1 MSAAGACNY
10 TFCEVFKPKTGVKVR
25 TEGKITGFDYYESV
39 YSPMITADFTQFDT
53 GGSVQNKKGIVGTL
67 KDALPIEGFEEF
79 RFIITTAQG
88 ELNFKNTPM
97 VITGS
102 PGNIDEPQRQS
113 SFIPMVSKYSIDSSK
128 NPIGNV
134 YQGTLGEIVGVIL
147 KQLGV
152 PESLVDIEPTSNS
165 DKIHGNFEAP
175 LDVILKLCKK
185 SIPADGT
192 QDPGYFFYET
202 KSGFKF
208 KSIHGLIKNGIEKFD
223 DENYAEKHTYNYNGS
238 LNAKLEEVKGN
249 DFKILKPPLVQR
261 DQDQI
266 TALKNGVYNV
276 RICTLNTLTH
286 KYTENIV
293 NLLSSTNLG
302 SKQESPVKS
311 DEFNKT
317 YTYLLDPGEDGDNES
332 GVSTELL
339 NSPANYEP
347 KANMRYSLLHSQL
360 MSIQVP
366 CNILL
371 EAGDVIKVNLE
382 NITEDNKVDQI
393 YNEHRSGFYLILQL
407 CHHFDTQNSYTS
419 MLLARDTYGL
429 YTSKKRANIHHQLHL

>member
-185 SIPADGT
+185 SIPADGA

-407 CHHFDTQNSYTS
+407 CHHFDTKNSYTS

-429 YTSKKRANIHHQLHL
+429 YTSKK

>member
-25 TEGKITGFDYYESV
+25 TEGRITGFDYYESV
-39 YSPMITADFTQFDT
+39 YSPVITADFTQFDT

-128 NPIGNV
+128 NPISNV

-165 DKIHGNFEAP
+165 DKVHGNFEAP

-223 DENYAEKHTYNYNGS
+223 DDNYAEKHTYNYNGS

-407 CHHFDTQNSYTS
+407 CHHFDTKNSYTS

-429 YTSKKRANIHHQLHL
+429 YTSKK

>member
-407 CHHFDTQNSYTS
+407 CHHFDTKNSYTS

-429 YTSKKRANIHHQLHL
+429 YTSKK

>member
-25 TEGKITGFDYYESV
+25 TEGRITGFDYYESV

-185 SIPADGT
+185 SIPADGA

-407 CHHFDTQNSYTS
+407 CHHFDTKNSYTS

-429 YTSKKRANIHHQLHL
+429 YTSKK

>member
-10 TFCEVFKPKTGVKVR
+10 TFCEVFKPKTGVSVR

-185 SIPADGT
+185 SIPADGA

-407 CHHFDTQNSYTS
+407 CHHFDTKNSYTS

-429 YTSKKRANIHHQLHL
+429 YTSKK

>member
-25 TEGKITGFDYYESV
+25 TEGRITGFDYYESV

-223 DENYAEKHTYNYNGS
+223 DDNYAEKHTYNYNGS

-407 CHHFDTQNSYTS
+407 CHHFDTKNSYTS

-429 YTSKKRANIHHQLHL
+429 YTSKK

>member
-25 TEGKITGFDYYESV
+25 TEGRITGFNYYESV

-79 RFIITTAQG
+79 RFVITTTMG
-88 ELNFKNTPM
+88 ELNFKNIPM
-97 VITGS
+97 IITGS

-113 SFIPMVSKYSIDSSK
+113 SFIPMVSRYSIDSTN
-128 NPIGNV
+128 NPNGQV
-134 YQGTLGEIVGVIL
+134 YQGKISDIVIKIL
-147 KQLGV
+147 KQYNFPIAQDAGDDPKKDNYV
-152 PESLVDIEPTSNS
+152 NIETTSNS
-165 DKIHGNFEAP
+165 DKIYGNFDAP

-185 SIPADGT
+185 SIPEDGK
-192 QDPGYFFYET
+192 DPGYFFYET

-208 KSIHGLIKNGIEKFD
+208 KSISGLINSGIAKF
-223 DENYAEKHTYNYNGS
+223 ENDSYAEMHTYNYSGS
-238 LNAKLEEVKGN
+238 INAKLKEEKGN
-249 DFKILKPPLVQR
+249 DFKILKPPLIQR

-266 TALKNGVYNV
+266 AALKSGVYNV

-286 KYTENIV
+286 EYTENVV
-293 NLLSSTNLG
+293 NLLSSVNLG
-302 SKQESPVKS
+302 IKQESPIKS
-311 DEFNKT
+311 GEFNKS
-317 YTYLLDPGEDGDNES
+317 YTYLLNPGEKGDSNG
-332 GVSTELL
+332 GVSKTIM
-339 NSPANYEP
+339 NNPANYEP

-360 MSIQVP
+360 MQIQVP
-366 CNILL
+366 CNITL

-382 NITEDNKVDQI
+382 NITEDNKNEQI

-407 CHHFDTQNSYTS
+407 CHHFDSANSFTS
-419 MLLARDTYGL
+419 LLLARDTYGL
-429 YTSKKRANIHHQLHL
+429 YRSKK

>member
-10 TFCEVFKPKTGVKVR
+10 TFCEVFKPKTGVSVR

-165 DKIHGNFEAP
+165 DKVHGNFEAP

-223 DENYAEKHTYNYNGS
+223 DDNYAEKHTYNYNGS

-407 CHHFDTQNSYTS
+407 CHHFDTKNSYTS

-429 YTSKKRANIHHQLHL
+429 YTSKK

>member
-10 TFCEVFKPKTGVKVR
+10 TFCEVFKPKTGVSVR

-407 CHHFDTQNSYTS
+407 CHHFDTKNSYTS

-429 YTSKKRANIHHQLHL
+429 YTSKK

>member
-25 TEGKITGFDYYESV
+25 TEGRITGFDYYESV

-79 RFIITTAQG
+79 RFVITTAQG

-128 NPIGNV
+128 NPISNV

-165 DKIHGNFEAP
+165 DKVHGNFEAP

-223 DENYAEKHTYNYNGS
+223 DDNYAEKHTYNYNGS

-286 KYTENIV
+286 QYNENIV

-311 DEFNKT
+311 NEFNKT
-317 YTYLLDPGEDGDNES
+317 YTYLLDPGETGDNEG

-429 YTSKKRANIHHQLHL
+429 YTSKK

>member
-10 TFCEVFKPKTGVKVR
+10 TFCEVFKPKTGVSVR

-39 YSPMITADFTQFDT
+39 YSPMVTADFTQFDT

-407 CHHFDTQNSYTS
+407 CHHFDTKNSYTS

-429 YTSKKRANIHHQLHL
+429 YTSKK

>member
-25 TEGKITGFDYYESV
+25 TEGRITGFDYYESV

-407 CHHFDTQNSYTS
+407 CHHFDTKNSYTS

-429 YTSKKRANIHHQLHL
+429 YTSKK

>member
-10 TFCEVFKPKTGVKVR
+10 TFCEVFKPKTGVSVR
-25 TEGKITGFDYYESV
+25 TEGKISGFDYYESV

-407 CHHFDTQNSYTS
+407 CHHFDTKNSYTS

-429 YTSKKRANIHHQLHL
+429 YTSKK

>member
-10 TFCEVFKPKTGVKVR
+10 TFCEVFKPKTGVSVR

-147 KQLGV
+147 KQLGG

-185 SIPADGT
+185 SIPADGA

-407 CHHFDTQNSYTS
+407 CHHFDTKNSYTS

-429 YTSKKRANIHHQLHL
+429 YTSKK

>member
-10 TFCEVFKPKTGVKVR
+10 TFCEVFKPKTKVRVR

-53 GGSVQNKKGIVGTL
+53 GGTVQNKKGIVGTL

-79 RFIITTAQG
+79 RFVITTTQG

-97 VITGS
+97 IITGS

-113 SFIPMVSKYSIDSSK
+113 SFIPMVSKFAIDANK

-134 YQGTLGEIVGVIL
+134 YQGLISDIVKKIL
-147 KQLGV
+147 KDELGV
-152 PESLVDIEPTSNS
+152 SDELIDVEDTSNS
-165 DKIHGNFEAP
+165 DKVFGNCESP
-175 LDVILKLCKK
+175 LDVICKLRKK
-185 SIPADGT
+185 SIPAVDLGE
-192 QDPGYFFYET
+192 PGYFFYET

-208 KSIHGLIKNGIEKFD
+208 KSINKLIKDGIDKFND
-223 DENYAEKHTYNYNGS
+223 DAYKEKHTYNYSGS
-238 LNAKLEEVKGN
+238 INAKLQEPLGN
-249 DFKILKPPLVQR
+249 DFKILRTPVIKR
-261 DQDQI
+261 DQDQLA
-266 TALKNGVYNV
+266 ALKNGVYNV

-286 KYTENIV
+286 QYDEKIV

-302 SKQESPVKS
+302 VKQESPIELN
-311 DEFNKT
+311 EFNKT
-317 YTYLLDPGEDGDNES
+317 YTYLLDPGEEGDKDDGI
-332 GVSTELL
+332 STEVL
-339 NSPANYEP
+339 NSPVNYEP

-360 MSIQVP
+360 MSIQIP
-366 CNILL
+366 CNITL

-382 NITEDNKVDQI
+382 NITEDNKNEQI

-407 CHHFDTQNSYTS
+407 CHHFDTENSFTS
-419 MLLARDTYGL
+419 LTLARDTYGL
-429 YTSKKRANIHHQLHL
+429 YTSKK

>member
-185 SIPADGT
+185 SIPADGA

-223 DENYAEKHTYNYNGS
+223 DDNYAEKHTYNYNGS

-407 CHHFDTQNSYTS
+407 CHHFDTKNSYTS

-429 YTSKKRANIHHQLHL
+429 YTSKK

>member
-238 LNAKLEEVKGN
+238 LNAKLEQVKGN

-407 CHHFDTQNSYTS
+407 CHHFDTKNSYTS

-429 YTSKKRANIHHQLHL
+429 YTSKK

>member
-25 TEGKITGFDYYESV
+25 TEGRITGFDYYESV

-88 ELNFKNTPM
+88 ELNFKNSPM
-97 VITGS
+97 IITGS

-113 SFIPMVSKYSIDSSK
+113 SFIPMVSKHSIESSK
-128 NPIGNV
+128 NPNGNV
-134 YQGTLGEIVGVIL
+134 YEGKISDIVLKIL
-147 KQLGV
+147 KQYNFPIAQNDGDNLKEDKFV
-152 PESLVDIEPTSNS
+152 NIETTSNS
-165 DKIHGNFEAP
+165 DKVHGNFEAP

-185 SIPADGT
+185 SIPEDAK
-192 QDPGYFFYET
+192 DPGYFFYET

-208 KSIHGLIKNGIEKFD
+208 RSISGLINSGIEKFKD
-223 DENYAEKHTYNYNGS
+223 DSYKKTHTYNYHGS
-238 LNAKLEEVKGN
+238 LNAKLNQLDGN
-249 DFKILKPPLVQR
+249 DFKILKPPSIQR

-266 TALKNGVYNV
+266 KALKSGVYNV

-286 KYTENIV
+286 EYTENVV
-293 NLLSSTNLG
+293 NLLSSSNLG
-302 SKQESPVKS
+302 NKQELPVELN
-311 DEFNKT
+311 EFNKT
-317 YTYLLDPGEDGDNES
+317 YTYLLDPGEEGDTEG
-332 GVSTELL
+332 GVSTKVL

-366 CNILL
+366 CNVLL

-382 NITEDNKVDQI
+382 NITEDNKNEQI

-407 CHHFDTQNSYTS
+407 CHHFDTKNSYTS

-429 YTSKKRANIHHQLHL
+429 YTSKK

>member
-10 TFCEVFKPKTGVKVR
+10 TFCEVFKPKTGVSVR

-175 LDVILKLCKK
+175 LDLSL
-185 SIPADGT
+185 
-192 QDPGYFFYET
+192 
-202 KSGFKF
+202 
-208 KSIHGLIKNGIEKFD
+208 IHI
-223 DENYAEKHTYNYNGS
+223 
-238 LNAKLEEVKGN
+238 
-249 DFKILKPPLVQR
+249 
-261 DQDQI
+261 
-266 TALKNGVYNV
+266 
-276 RICTLNTLTH
+276 
-286 KYTENIV
+286 
-293 NLLSSTNLG
+293 
-302 SKQESPVKS
+302 
-311 DEFNKT
+311 
-317 YTYLLDPGEDGDNES
+317 
-332 GVSTELL
+332 
-339 NSPANYEP
+339 
-347 KANMRYSLLHSQL
+347 
-360 MSIQVP
+360 
-366 CNILL
+366 
-371 EAGDVIKVNLE
+371 
-382 NITEDNKVDQI
+382 
-393 YNEHRSGFYLILQL
+393 
-407 CHHFDTQNSYTS
+407 
-419 MLLARDTYGL
+419 
-429 YTSKKRANIHHQLHL
+429 

>member
-53 GGSVQNKKGIVGTL
+53 GGSVKNKKGIVGTL

-185 SIPADGT
+185 SIPADGA

-347 KANMRYSLLHSQL
+347 NATMRYSLLHSQL

-407 CHHFDTQNSYTS
+407 CHHFDTKNSYTS

-429 YTSKKRANIHHQLHL
+429 YTSKK